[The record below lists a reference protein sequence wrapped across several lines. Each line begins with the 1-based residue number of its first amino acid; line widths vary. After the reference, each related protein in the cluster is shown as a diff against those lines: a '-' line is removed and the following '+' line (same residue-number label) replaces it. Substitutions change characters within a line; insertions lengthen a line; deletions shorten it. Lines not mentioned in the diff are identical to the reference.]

1 MLDFKKILGCLGL
14 TIGGFLCLFALLFTV
29 FSALFIEMLPL
40 PLRAK
45 GWEWMYGELGATE
58 GVPGAGEFLGE
69 YEGPDYCPSG
79 RPVNGPV
86 TAYFLDPRYEAY
98 FGFPHYGVDFG
109 VPEGTPVKATI
120 SGRVVWAQR
129 RGGYGLLV
137 AIRNGDFLVLYGH
150 FSRIDV
156 KEGQVVERGQVLG
169 LSGNTGL
176 STGPH
181 VHYEIRY
188 RGKRINP
195 LGAMPCS

>member
-1 MLDFKKILGCLGL
+1 MDVRRAGSHRGRAGSRGISGRVRGARL
-14 TIGGFLCLFALLFTV
+14 
-29 FSALFIEMLPL
+29 LPL
-40 PLRAK
+40 
-45 GWEWMYGELGATE
+45 
-58 GVPGAGEFLGE
+58 
-69 YEGPDYCPSG
+69 GPARKRSCYSH
-79 RPVNGPV
+79 
-86 TAYFLDPRYEAY
+86 FLDPRYEAY